1 MIQQGLSCTRFV
13 TENWYSVF
21 TGNIE
26 MFYNFGEYKLGLLQ
40 KISIQFSVTK
50 QCIRGRL
57 QFSIF
62 YYLKIDESSGERP
75 AVL

>member
-1 MIQQGLSCTRFV
+1 
-13 TENWYSVF
+13 
-21 TGNIE
+21 
-26 MFYNFGEYKLGLLQ
+26 MFYNFGKCKLGLLQ
-40 KISIQFSVTK
+40 KNSIQFSVTK

-57 QFSIF
+57 QFCGILNTIF

>member
-1 MIQQGLSCTRFV
+1 
-13 TENWYSVF
+13 
-21 TGNIE
+21 